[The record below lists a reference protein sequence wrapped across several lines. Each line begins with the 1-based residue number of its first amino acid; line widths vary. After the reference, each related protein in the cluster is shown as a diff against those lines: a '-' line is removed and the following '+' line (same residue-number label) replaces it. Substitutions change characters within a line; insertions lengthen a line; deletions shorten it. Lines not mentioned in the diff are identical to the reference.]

1 MAAAIILLIMSA
13 ILIMTALHFGL
24 EFLKPG
30 VYPPKK
36 VLKARALT
44 FGSAGGIL
52 LFIGVV
58 IIYLL

>member
-1 MAAAIILLIMSA
+1 MAAAIIVLIMSA
-13 ILIMTALHFGL
+13 ILIMTALHFVL
-24 EFLKPG
+24 ALIKPG

-52 LFIGVV
+52 LLIGV
-58 IIYLL
+58 IILYLL

>member
-13 ILIMTALHFGL
+13 ILIMTGLHFGL
-24 EFLKPG
+24 AFLKPG

-36 VLKARALT
+36 VLKAKALAL
-44 FGSAGGIL
+44 GCAGGIF

-58 IIYLL
+58 MIYLL